1 MTERPSIVTAIL
13 EAVLSAI
20 SSEESAPQSPRWVP
34 PLREI
39 VIQGAPTPLNCHPSR
54 FSNNGAKAPYI
65 DR

>member
-1 MTERPSIVTAIL
+1 MTDRPSIVCTIL

-20 SSEESAPQSPRWVP
+20 SSEETAPQSPRWVP
-34 PLREI
+34 PLREVI
-39 VIQGAPTPLNCHPSR
+39 VQEVPAPLKFHPSR